1 MRYSKPSNLK
11 FAAIVLGVIAASVP
25 VLFFN
30 SWLRNQGEDEAT
42 VAAAWALGYAETQI
56 GQAATAVKELSA
68 NGVDSCRPA
77 QVEAMRRAVLRAGPF
92 KELMLIGQNG
102 QLACTDS
109 GVQTRQHVI
118 ASVAT
123 ADREIMLELVRI
135 GEAGDRLLRVRK
147 VEQADKPSIAAV
159 IPAGLL
165 LPQVS
170 MRGGRLK
177 GPIRLIMPGG
187 AEITEAGTDA
197 AAQEQHHARLRSQ
210 PYGLIVAASMPANG
224 LVADQ
229 DALRRIG
236 MLVTGLIAIVILLSA
251 VRRAKR
257 PYGGTAELAKAIL
270 AEEFVPYYQPVVD
283 IQTGKLLGA
292 EVLVRWK
299 RADGSF
305 IEPAAF
311 VALIESSGLSLDL
324 TRSLMRRVR
333 DDVGSAIGS
342 RPHVT
347 VAFNVAPQHFDYPAT
362 GEGAAAERQRLD
374 TALAAVRADIEALIA
389 RSEASAL
396 REIFLTHLEMLEDPD
411 LQQGIAARLKA
422 NASAAAAWDAQ
433 IEEAASQQEALHDKL
448 LADRESLA
456 LRRNVTNETDVG
468 RFRLIDPPVA
478 PRSPAA
484 PNRLLLLLGV
494 ALFGL
499 GIGNATSLFGV
510 ALAFSQGWLMPLT
523 AAVVIFIVALP
534 MMRAILLIYTL
545 LPMAQGRAP
554 ACHAAQ
560 AFRASSAGIATVSLR
575 REAGGAIRDAMG
587 R

>member
-347 VAFNVAPQHFDYPAT
+347 VAFNVAPQHFDDAMIINDVGTIFDNSLIKLSQIVLELTERHRIENLTAMRRTVAALQGMGCKVAIDDVGTGHSGLSYILKLGVDIIKIDKVFVQSLGSEGHSKTIIETLIDLAKNMRMEIVAEGVENFDQVTYLRERGIAAAQGYVFAPPLPAASFLQLLDAM
-362 GEGAAAERQRLD
+362 EPVADPAQAAAE
-374 TALAAVRADIEALIA
+374 AD
-389 RSEASAL
+389 
-396 REIFLTHLEMLEDPD
+396 
-411 LQQGIAARLKA
+411 
-422 NASAAAAWDAQ
+422 
-433 IEEAASQQEALHDKL
+433 
-448 LADRESLA
+448 
-456 LRRNVTNETDVG
+456 
-468 RFRLIDPPVA
+468 
-478 PRSPAA
+478 
-484 PNRLLLLLGV
+484 
-494 ALFGL
+494 
-499 GIGNATSLFGV
+499 
-510 ALAFSQGWLMPLT
+510 
-523 AAVVIFIVALP
+523 
-534 MMRAILLIYTL
+534 
-545 LPMAQGRAP
+545 
-554 ACHAAQ
+554 
-560 AFRASSAGIATVSLR
+560 TVSLPIARVAKPR
-575 REAGGAIRDAMG
+575 RAAPVR
-587 R
+587 